1 MIDIKKAKQTFEN
14 YVKNY
19 NPENPK
25 IMLKINHIKRV
36 ANISKDI
43 ALKLNLPEEDVKLA
57 ELIGLLHDIG
67 RFEQIRIYNTF
78 VDKKSVNH
86 GELGVKILF
95 EDGLIRN
102 FVQDNQYDNII
113 KIAILNHNKA
123 QIQGGITERE
133 LLHAKIIR
141 DSDKTDIFNVLVIE
155 DVEACYETKDM
166 SKEIATPEIYREF
179 MEEHKINYANMKTPA
194 DTLISHFAYVF
205 DYNFKYGLDIL
216 NQKGYLDKIY
226 NGFTFEDEETSKM
239 ITQVYKTAKEFVEK
253 RSVGTR
259 SKLTDG

>member
-14 YVKNY
+14 YVKDY

-36 ANISKDI
+36 ANIAKDLAI
-43 ALKLNLPEEDVKLA
+43 KLGLSQEDVELA

-67 RFEQIRIYNTF
+67 RFEQVRIYNTF
-78 VDKKSVNH
+78 VDIKSVNH

-95 EDGLIRN
+95 EDGLIRK
-102 FVQDNQYDNII
+102 FVEDRQYDNII
-113 KIAILNHNKA
+113 KLAILNHNKGK
-123 QIQGGITERE
+123 IEEGLNERE

-141 DSDKTDIFNVLVIE
+141 DSDKTDIFNVLTME
-155 DVEACYETKDM
+155 DIEACYETKDM

-179 MEEHKINYANMKTPA
+179 MEEHKINYAYRKSSA
-194 DTLISHFAYVF
+194 DILIGHFSYVY

-216 NQKGYLDKIY
+216 NKKGYLDKLY
-226 NGFTFEDEETSKM
+226 NRFEFKDVETYKM
-239 ITQVYKTAKEFVEK
+239 IKEVYETAKEYVVK
-253 RSVGTR
+253 MV
-259 SKLTDG
+259 K